1 MSSLPLERPTRYC
14 SRQGSRAFTFSGPR
28 TASASASQ
36 RSRQVRNGVSE
47 RARATGSRQTR
58 WQDKDCRNQGIRF
71 SARHATFLAH
81 RGSLVSVHASSR
93 SMRGVRQG
101 QAALAHAVKISSG
114 GGRQSFLSLRRRR
127 TLSPRSLQVG
137 SSLLLRMIVA
147 RVVRRRPGMTR
158 DRRLVVGPNT
168 CTELIPRATPIG
180 HETCASG
187 APNC

>member
-1 MSSLPLERPTRYC
+1 VLATTVGGLTFVIRPSASDLPSLTACISVVPMSSLPLERPTRYC

-47 RARATGSRQTR
+47 RARATGSRQTG
-58 WQDKDCRNQGIRF
+58 WQDEDCRNQGIRF

-114 GGRQSFLSLRRRR
+114 GPPIFLVAEEETHTFTQVAASWVVSATENDRCSRS
-127 TLSPRSLQVG
+127 SPT
-137 SSLLLRMIVA
+137 A
-147 RVVRRRPGMTR
+147 RHDSR
-158 DRRLVVGPNT
+158 
-168 CTELIPRATPIG
+168 
-180 HETCASG
+180 
-187 APNC
+187 